1 MKNFELLSESFLFRG
16 LSEEELSSLLLCNE
30 PRASSYKKGELIYS
44 SASSERLVGFVLSGG
59 CEVRRERG
67 TSGPVLLNLL
77 GRGDSFGIL
86 SVFSE
91 GDFPTRIYAAR
102 SCEILFFTDR
112 QIQSFI
118 AASPTVNRNLI
129 RFLAGRIAFLNKK
142 IATFSGNR
150 VEDRLA
156 AFLLC
161 ETDKYSSDVFPF
173 NYVKCGEEI
182 NAGRASVYRA
192 VASLDGEG
200 LIKITEK
207 QVHITD
213 RTGLERITNL

>member
-1 MKNFELLSESFLFRG
+1 MKNFEFLSGSFLFNG
-16 LSEEELSSLLLCNE
+16 LSKEELSRLLRDSE
-30 PRASSYKKGELIYS
+30 PRISSYKRGELIYS

-67 TSGPVLLNLL
+67 SCGSVLLNMLE
-77 GRGDSFGIL
+77 RGDSFGIL
-86 SVFSE
+86 SVFSD

-102 SCEILFFTDR
+102 SCEILFFTDS
-112 QIQSFI
+112 QIRSFI
-118 AASPTVNRNLI
+118 DASPEVNHNLI

-161 ETDKYSSDVFPF
+161 EADKYSSEVFPF

-192 VASLDGEG
+192 VASLEGEG

-213 RTGLERITNL
+213 RIGLERIINL

>member
-1 MKNFELLSESFLFRG
+1 MKKLELLSDSFLFRG
-16 LSEEELSSLLLCNE
+16 VSREELSRLLRGNE
-30 PRASSYKKGELIYS
+30 PKISSYKKGELIYS
-44 SASSERLVGFVLSGG
+44 SANSERLVGFILSGG
-59 CEVRRERG
+59 CEVRRER
-67 TSGPVLLNLL
+67 SSCGPVLLNLL

-86 SVFSE
+86 SIFSDE
-91 GDFPTRIYAAR
+91 DFPTCIYAAR
-102 SCEILFFTDR
+102 SCEILFFTDW
-112 QIQSFI
+112 QIQGFI
-118 AASPTVNRNLI
+118 AASPTVNQNLI
-129 RFLAGRIAFLNKK
+129 KFLAGRIAFLNKK

-161 ETDKYSSDVFPF
+161 EADKYSSDVFPF

-192 VASLDGEG
+192 VASLEGEG

-213 RTGLERITNL
+213 RAGLERITNL

>member
-1 MKNFELLSESFLFRG
+1 MKNFDLLSSSFLFQG
-16 LSEEELSSLLLCNE
+16 LSEEELSGLLLRNE
-30 PRASSYKKGELIYS
+30 PIASSYKKGELIYS
-44 SASSERLVGFVLSGG
+44 SASSERLVGFIVSGG

-67 TSGPVLLNLL
+67 SCGPVLLNLL

-86 SVFSE
+86 SVFSD
-91 GDFPTRIYAAR
+91 GDFPTSVYAAR

-118 AASPTVNRNLI
+118 AASPTVNQNLI

-161 ETDKYSSDVFPF
+161 EAEKYSSDVFPF

-192 VASLDGEG
+192 VNALCEAG
-200 LIKITEK
+200 LISVSEK
-207 QVHITD
+207 QVNILD
-213 RTGLERITNL
+213 PKGLGGIGSI